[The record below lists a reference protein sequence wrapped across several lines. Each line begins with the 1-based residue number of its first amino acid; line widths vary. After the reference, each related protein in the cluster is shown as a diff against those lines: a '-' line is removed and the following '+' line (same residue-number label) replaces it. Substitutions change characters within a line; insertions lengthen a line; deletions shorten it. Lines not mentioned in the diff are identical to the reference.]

1 MGERHRRGAEN
12 DKRIDTSRRNS
23 TKTNKSTNIKINTM
37 ARTYTV
43 YAVMAL
49 ALCVCAVAPAK
60 AQEPQAEPQ
69 LGDMIGDESAAMLN
83 ASLET
88 NATAQQDEAPPAD
101 GIEYPVFN
109 ATTIFPGG
117 VFNPQAYSAWLE
129 EVSAFY
135 TNLYSQGAS
144 RMMQIPRM
152 PYTGRMPF
160 TGAIPNIGY
169 TGYTGGWFP
178 GRYAEQA
185 YSNFMNAFRG

>member
-60 AQEPQAEPQ
+60 AQEPQA
-69 LGDMIGDESAAMLN
+69 GDMIGDESAAMLN